1 MEMTCCFVDTSFW
14 IASYRRHDQYSDCA
28 KAWRKWLKANRTK
41 LVTTEAVLW
50 EWLNGM
56 SDIPTRQ
63 EAANGYR
70 YCHNDPQFEVIPF
83 RLDLIH
89 RAFELYH
96 SRIDKRGSLTDSLS
110 FVVMHD
116 WKITDALTTDHHFQQ
131 AGFRALLLEEPP
143 SP

>member
-1 MEMTCCFVDTSFW
+1 MEIPVCFVDTSFW
-14 IASYRRHDQYSDCA
+14 IASYRRHDQYSDRA

-56 SDIPTRQ
+56 SDIATRQ
-63 EAANGYR
+63 EAANGYSF
-70 YCHNDPQFEVIPF
+70 CHNDPQFEVIPF
-83 RLDLIH
+83 LPDLIQ
-89 RAFELYH
+89 RAFELYQA
-96 SRIDKRGSLTDSLS
+96 RTDKKWSLTDCLS

-116 WKITDALTTDHHFQQ
+116 RKVLDALTTDRDFQQ
-131 AGFRALLLEEPP
+131 AGFHALLREEPP